1 MKPLPGDDVVEHKAF
16 ELAVRD
22 SDYRMTRIEELRKR
36 MRSSFRMIWLGVF
49 VGLLFLFLKYREPV
63 AVKHFFASFAVLSMI
78 LSAQIV
84 IVRSR
89 NEARILQM
97 LEIQEQIAES
107 RTSAL

>member
-1 MKPLPGDDVVEHKAF
+1 MVEHKAF

-22 SDYRMTRIEELRKR
+22 SDYRKTRIEELRKK
-36 MRSSFRMIWLGVF
+36 MRSSFGLLWVGVF
-49 VGLLFLFLKYREPV
+49 MGFLFVSLNYRQPV
-63 AVKHFFASFAVLSMI
+63 AIKHFFASFAVLSMI
-78 LSAQIV
+78 ISSQIV